1 MDILYNVTYTPE
13 NSLTYSFRQPVP
25 IRYVCPP
32 LPPEFIFESQ
42 DAWNCNLCGSDVEFF
57 APYLRG
63 DIIPFQTRFA
73 DEYNQPNNVLSAGFL
88 NSVGTDWFIR
98 VSIVDCCDVVYSKF
112 IDEFCETW
120 WVGQSTGTGSVQ
132 TWFVNTGLLPT
143 DLTCW
148 RLVIDLFKKDA
159 DGNVIPDITIYTQYF
174 KEIPECGFTQNALI
188 ESTYADFDCN
198 GNYYGTLQNYFGP
211 SNTPYF
217 NSMRIWGEVEWIGS
231 SESATLNDRNVVVNK
246 TITENYKIISGVYPP
261 YFIRKL
267 EQTVRGN
274 SVTVDG
280 DVYQN
285 FDYDQKSDESRMF
298 AIDLTFDKKCLIDN
312 NRCDI

>member
-1 MDILYNVTYTPE
+1 MDIIYNVTYIPE

-25 IRYVCPP
+25 IRYTCPP
-32 LPPEFIFESQ
+32 IPPEFIFEVG

-63 DIIPFQTRFA
+63 DIIPFQTRFV
-73 DEYNQPNNVLSAGFL
+73 DEYNQPNSVLSAGFN
-88 NSVGTDWFIR
+88 NSVGSDYYIK
-98 VSIVDCCDVVYSKF
+98 VSLLDCCDVLISDE
-112 IDEFCETW
+112 IDVFSEEW
-120 WVGQSTGTGSVQ
+120 WVGQSVGTGSVQ
-132 TWFVNTGLLPT
+132 TWFVNTGLFPT

-148 RLVIDLFKKDA
+148 RLQIEIFKKD
-159 DGNVIPDITIYTQYF
+159 DEGDPVRDISVFTQFY
-174 KEIPECGFTQNALI
+174 KEIPECGFTQSALI

-198 GNYYGTLQNYFGP
+198 GNYYGTLQNYLGT
-211 SNTPYF
+211 SNTPFF
-217 NSMRIWGEVEWIGS
+217 NSMRVWGELEWIGS
-231 SESATLNDRNVVVNK
+231 SESATLNDRNVVINK

-267 EQTVRGN
+267 DQTVRGN

-280 DVYQN
+280 NVYQN

-298 AIDLTFDKKCLIDN
+298 AIDITFDKKCLLDN

>member
-1 MDILYNVTYTPE
+1 MDIVYSVTYIAE

-32 LPPEFIFESQ
+32 LPPDFVFEEQ

-57 APYLRG
+57 APYLKG

-73 DEYNQPNNVLSAGFL
+73 DEYNQPNSVLSAGFFD
-88 NSVGTDWFIR
+88 SVGSDYYIM
-98 VSIVDCCDVVYSKF
+98 VSLLDCCNEVIIKS
-112 IDEFCETW
+112 IDEFCEQW
-120 WVGQSTGTGSVQ
+120 WVGHSQGTGSIQ
-132 TWFVNTGLLPT
+132 TWFVNTGLFPT

-148 RLVIDLFKKDA
+148 RLKIEIFKKD
-159 DGNVIPDITIYTQYF
+159 DEGNVILDTTVYTQYY
-174 KEIPECGFTQNALI
+174 KEIPECGFTDSVLI

-198 GNYYGTLQNYFGP
+198 GNYYGTLQNYLGNV
-211 SNTPYF
+211 NTPFF

-231 SESATLNDRNVVVNK
+231 TESATLNDRNVVVNK

-261 YFIRKL
+261 YYIRKL
-267 EQTVRGN
+267 EQTVRGS

-280 DVYQN
+280 VVYQN

-298 AIDLTFDKKCLIDN
+298 AIDLTFDKKCIIDN
-312 NRCDI
+312 NRCDV

>member
-1 MDILYNVTYTPE
+1 MDILYSVTYTPE

-32 LPPEFIFESQ
+32 LPPEFIFEEQ

-57 APYLRG
+57 APYVKG

-73 DEYNQPNNVLSAGFL
+73 DEYNQPNNILTAGFFD
-88 NSVGTDWFIR
+88 SVGTDWY
-98 VSIVDCCDVVYSKF
+98 VAVTLMDCCGTGLTKNIND
-112 IDEFCETW
+112 FCEAW
-120 WVGQSTGTGSVQ
+120 WVGHSQGTGSVQ
-132 TWFVNTGLLPT
+132 TWFVNTGLFPS

-148 RLVIDLFKKDA
+148 RLNIQIYKKNEFGDKVLET
-159 DGNVIPDITIYTQYF
+159 NVFTQYY
-174 KEIPECGFTQNALI
+174 KEIPECGFTDSVLI

-211 SNTPYF
+211 INTPFF
-217 NSMRIWGEVEWIGS
+217 NSMRIWGENEWIGS

-246 TITENYKIISGVYPP
+246 TITDNYKIISGVYPP
-261 YFIRKL
+261 YYIRKL

>member
-25 IRYVCPP
+25 IRYTCPP
-32 LPPEFIFESQ
+32 LPPEFIFEPQ

-57 APYLRG
+57 APYLKG

-73 DEYNQPNNVLSAGFL
+73 DEFNQPNSVLSAGFFD
-88 NSVGTDWFIR
+88 SVGTDYY
-98 VSIVDCCDVVYSKF
+98 VIVTLLDCCDNAITKS
-112 IDEFCETW
+112 IDDFAEAW
-120 WVGQSTGTGSVQ
+120 WVGHSVGTGSVQ
-132 TWFVNTGLLPT
+132 TWFVNTGLFPT

-148 RLVIDLFKKDA
+148 RLKIEIYKKDE
-159 DGNVIPDITIYTQYF
+159 DGNPVQDISVYTQFF
-174 KEIPECGFTQNALI
+174 KEIPECGFTQSALI

-211 SNTPYF
+211 TNTPYF

-267 EQTVRGN
+267 DQTVRGN
-274 SVTVDG
+274 QVTVDG